1 MIFETIFLI
10 SLITL
15 VMLVWFNSDAF
26 VEYAKLV
33 GGAKSFGVTEFE
45 KQQEKTATLDY
56 HGYLLENKNSFF
68 IKLITCPLCFS
79 VWISIILTFVL
90 TDSLWLAPA
99 CNVAALIL
107 YKLTS
112 NLLES

>member
-33 GGAKSFGVTEFE
+33 GGAKFFGVTEFE

-68 IKLITCPLCFS
+68 IRLITCPLCFS
-79 VWISIILTFVL
+79 VWISTVLTFVV
-90 TDSLWLAPA
+90 TDSLWLAPT
-99 CNVAALIL
+99 CNLIGLVL
-107 YKLTS
+107 YKLIS

>member
-1 MIFETIFLI
+1 
-10 SLITL
+10 
-15 VMLVWFNSDAF
+15 MLVWFNSDAF
-26 VEYAKLV
+26 VEYAKLA
-33 GGAKSFGVTEFE
+33 GGAKFFGVTEFE

-68 IKLITCPLCFS
+68 IRLITCPLCFS
-79 VWISIILTFVL
+79 VWISVVLTFVV

-99 CNVAALIL
+99 CNLVGLVL
-107 YKLTS
+107 YKLIS